1 MLPSAEIGNCRSGQY
16 LGEGQIMSSVL
27 FFIFNFL
34 ATVWGRWDLSSPTGD
49 QAGPPALKY
58 RVLATGSLE
67 VLGCSLR
74 HFEFDVLILLYS
86 QDSVL

>member
-1 MLPSAEIGNCRSGQY
+1 
-16 LGEGQIMSSVL
+16 MSSVL

-34 ATVWGRWDLSSPTGD
+34 ATVWGRWDLSSPTRD
-49 QAGPPALKY
+49 QTGLPALE
-58 RVLATGSLE
+58 VQSLNHWITRE
-67 VLGCSLR
+67 VLEFSLG